1 MLSLI
6 IGTVGYALFSI
17 TVKAATKRGCNIV
30 AVGVVNYLVAAGFYW
45 ALVLPTELPDRSVT
59 TLAVVG
65 GVVFF
70 VAYLILT
77 QLIRRSGLSITIS
90 VVQLAVLIPVLAG
103 VIIWGERPN
112 LLQGVGV
119 LFAVGALP
127 LLGMASAVRSEDQ
140 SPDIDSFAP
149 DSAAPSDDTGPA
161 AKTRNIKGM
170 LLTGSQL
177 CLTGGAMMVLQA
189 VNHVGTGEG
198 HRVLFFAI
206 LFAVALVGTSVA
218 WLILERRISGAD
230 ILFGL
235 FLGSWNTIHGFMLVD
250 AMSTLPGAVVFPFV
264 SVVSMLLSVLAAV
277 RIWGERLERAG
288 KIGIALALVAVLFIN
303 IGRG

>member
-17 TVKAATKRGCNIV
+17 TVKAATRRGCNIV
-30 AVGVVNYLVAAGFYW
+30 AVGLVYNFAAGFYCV
-45 ALVLPTELPDRSVT
+45 LVLPTQPPERSVT
-59 TLAVVG
+59 LLAIAG

-70 VAYLILT
+70 VAYLVLT

-103 VIIWGERPN
+103 VLIWGERPN
-112 LLQGVGV
+112 LLQGAGV

-127 LLGMASAVRSEDQ
+127 LLGKASAVSGG
-140 SPDIDSFAP
+140 
-149 DSAAPSDDTGPA
+149 AAAQGGTGPA
-161 AKTRNIKGM
+161 TEGRNVKGI

-177 CLTGGAMMVLQA
+177 CLTGAAMMILQA
-189 VNHVGTGEG
+189 VNHFGAGGED
-198 HRVLFFAI
+198 RPVFFAI
-206 LFAVALVGTSVA
+206 LFAVALVGTGGA
-218 WLILERRISGAD
+218 WLILERRITGAD
-230 ILFGL
+230 IIYGF

-277 RIWGERLERAG
+277 RIWGERLERTG
-288 KIGIALALVAVLFIN
+288 VIGIALALVAVLFIN

>member
-17 TVKAATKRGCNIV
+17 TVKAATRRGCNIV
-30 AVGVVNYLVAAGFYW
+30 AVGLVNYLVAAGFYCV
-45 ALVLPTELPDRSVT
+45 LVLPTPPPERSVT
-59 TLAVVG
+59 LLAIAG

-70 VAYLILT
+70 VAYLVLT

-103 VIIWGERPN
+103 ILIWGERPN

-119 LFAVGALP
+119 LCAISALP
-127 LLGMASAVRSEDQ
+127 LLGKASAVR
-140 SPDIDSFAP
+140 AG
-149 DSAAPSDDTGPA
+149 AATEAGTGPA
-161 AKTRNIKGM
+161 AEGRNIRGM

-177 CLTGGAMMVLQA
+177 CLTGAAMMILQA
-189 VNHVGTGEG
+189 VNHVGAGGED
-198 HRVLFFAI
+198 RPLFFAI
-206 LFAVALVGTSVA
+206 LFTVALVGTGGA
-218 WLILERRISGAD
+218 WLILERRISGTD
-230 ILFGL
+230 IIYGL

-277 RIWGERLERAG
+277 RIWGERLERTG